1 MKRIH
6 LIISGDVQGVGF
18 RAFVLRR
25 AQDLRCVGWV
35 RNRED
40 GAVEVVAEGPQEKL
54 EELIDACLA
63 KRDPASQGVKH
74 VDVVWK
80 KATGEFVSFEIV
92 Y

>member
-1 MKRIH
+1 MKRAH
-6 LIISGDVQGVGF
+6 LIISGDVVGVGF
-18 RAFVLRR
+18 RAFVREK

-54 EELIDACLA
+54 EALRSACTRGPDIA
-63 KRDPASQGVKH
+63 WVKH